1 MIIRDIIQV
10 QVHRIIT
17 ISLGLS
23 IQSIQTLTT
32 VINLLLW
39 VHIVI
44 LVNIVILFMRAVLPH
59 RKTSETSKTKAKK
72 TECLVPGSA
81 LNRGFD
87 SRPRRWP
94 ARFWRTVTPRTPD
107 DFWPGPILVFVL
119 LLQALFSLLFAFS
132 IYTPLSRSRRDGGQH
147 HIKKSFFSYINH
159 ITQSSKCVRSCTSHY
174 MHVRAKCRCARYGW
188 SWSYLCI

>member
-1 MIIRDIIQV
+1 MIMWDIIQV

-23 IQSIQTLTT
+23 IQSIQTRTT

-81 LNRGFD
+81 FNHSFCHGRGGD
-87 SRPRRWP
+87 PRALTHGNAPDTR
-94 ARFWRTVTPRTPD
+94 RFWPR
-107 DFWPGPILVFVL
+107 PILVFVCCCKHSS
-119 LLQALFSLLFAFS
+119 LFSPRSLYIHVFPDPAAMAVRPHKKIFLFM
-132 IYTPLSRSRRDGGQH
+132 YKP
-147 HIKKSFFSYINH
+147 
-159 ITQSSKCVRSCTSHY
+159 QSK
-174 MHVRAKCRCARYGW
+174 
-188 SWSYLCI
+188 I